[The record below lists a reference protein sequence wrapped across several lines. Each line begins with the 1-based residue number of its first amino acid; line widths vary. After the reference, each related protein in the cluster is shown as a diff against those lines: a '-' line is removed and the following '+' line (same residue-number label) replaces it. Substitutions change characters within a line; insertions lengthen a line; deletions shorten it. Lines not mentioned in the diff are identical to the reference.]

1 MDDADAVATRTRYAA
16 LRRKTRALHEAKV
29 AMSRQAERKAERE
42 GRGEDELDALRRETR
57 ALETGRD
64 AAMRELDAEEEE
76 ELAAIDLE
84 ARVVAESGD
93 DLKSWAMRR
102 HLEEERAKAE
112 DESTEKERRTAAP
125 IPMRP
130 QVTTREEDE
139 YVDADDYR
147 TQSPEG
153 TSPRAT
159 SAVGDESEDEEEK
172 EIVSVNVAATTAAA
186 AAENA
191 REAKD
196 EDVSALKKVMG
207 IMQRKADRKASQAQ
221 QTDRFE
227 VKRGNATMA
236 ALAPAPVPP
245 TVVEERVATPLV
257 ATPSFEEN
265 VASASATPVVPMMD
279 PHDALLQK
287 LKSTSVRGQPPARQ
301 SMSAEAPASTQSS
314 NRRPQAAALT
324 EREKQDPFAPP
335 RGLAAAIDAIAS
347 RRQPAA
353 PPQTIE
359 SAFGMPRFQN
369 EPASAPASIFQQRQG
384 GTARDSVFAPDAP
397 SERPPAAPVRV
408 EPNPYLLSEED
419 TRPAPRRR
427 FGLPRGREQKED
439 VVSKGGRDAGHTKA
453 IGFTDAIPSARRDMA
468 LTPSNQQVSLANQQ
482 DVDSDSSPNAV
493 NLKPKIPRA
502 LVPRIDFKISE
513 VRSLFSFARHG
524 RYGELKKLIMKGVP
538 IDARDEM
545 GNSALIVACQNGQ
558 GRCVKLLVRSGADPN
573 LQNKQGNT
581 ALHFSVHFRFDA
593 VSDFLQ
599 RHGGLTNIQNAHGQT
614 CFEFVG

>member
-1 MDDADAVATRTRYAA
+1 MATRTRYAA

-42 GRGEDELDALRRETR
+42 GRGEDELDALRRETQ

-64 AAMRELDAEEEE
+64 AALRELDAEEEE
-76 ELAAIDLE
+76 ELAAMDLE

-93 DLKSWAMRR
+93 DSKSWAMRR

-147 TQSPEG
+147 TRSPEG
-153 TSPRAT
+153 TSPRGT
-159 SAVGDESEDEEEK
+159 SEVGDESEDEEEK
-172 EIVSVNVAATTAAA
+172 EIVSVNIAAT

-196 EDVSALKKVMG
+196 KDVSALNKVLG
-207 IMQRKADRKASQAQ
+207 IMQRKADRKASQTQ

-227 VKRGNATMA
+227 AKRGNATMA

-245 TVVEERVATPLV
+245 TAVEERVATPPV
-257 ATPSFEEN
+257 AMPPIATPSFEEN
-265 VASASATPVVPMMD
+265 VASVSATPVEPMMD
-279 PHDALLQK
+279 PHEALLQK
-287 LKSTSVRGQPPARQ
+287 LKSTSVRGQLPARQ
-301 SMSAEAPASTQSS
+301 STAAEAPASTQSS
-314 NRRPQAAALT
+314 NRRPQAALT
-324 EREKQDPFAPP
+324 EREKQNPFAPP
-335 RGLAAAIDAIAS
+335 RGLAAAVDAIAS

-353 PPQTIE
+353 ALQTIE

-369 EPASAPASIFQQRQG
+369 EPASAPASMFQQRQDG
-384 GTARDSVFAPDAP
+384 VARDSVFAPDAP
-397 SERPPAAPVRV
+397 EERPPAAPVRI

-427 FGLPRGREQKED
+427 FGLPRGREQNED
-439 VVSKGGRDAGHTKA
+439 NVSKGREASHTKA
-453 IGFTDAIPSARRDMA
+453 IGFTDVIPSVRHDMA
-468 LTPSNQQVSLANQQ
+468 LTPSNQQVPLAIEQ
-482 DVDSDSSPNAV
+482 DVDSDSSPKAV

-599 RHGGLTNIQNAHGQT
+599 RHGGLTNIQNVHGQT

>member
-1 MDDADAVATRTRYAA
+1 MDDDDSEATRTRTRYAA
-16 LRRKTRALHEAKV
+16 LKRKTRALHEAKV

-42 GRGEDELDALRRETR
+42 GRSEKELDALRRETL
-57 ALETGRD
+57 ALEAGRD

-93 DLKSWAMRR
+93 DLTSWAMRR
-102 HLEEERAKAE
+102 HLEDERAKAE
-112 DESTEKERRTAAP
+112 AESTEKERKTATLT
-125 IPMRP
+125 PMRS

-147 TQSPEG
+147 TRSPEG
-153 TSPRAT
+153 TSPRGP

-172 EIVSVNVAATTAAA
+172 EITSVNVATA

-191 REAKD
+191 RDAKD
-196 EDVSALKKVMG
+196 EDVSALNKVIGM
-207 IMQRKADRKASQAQ
+207 MQRKSDRKALQAQ

-245 TVVEERVATPLV
+245 TVADERVAAPPV

-265 VASASATPVVPMMD
+265 VANASTMPVVPMMD

-287 LKSTSVRGQPPARQ
+287 LKSTSVRVGQPPARQ
-301 SMSAEAPASTQSS
+301 SMQPALAGEAPASTQSS
-314 NRRPQAAALT
+314 NRHPQALT
-324 EREKQDPFAPP
+324 EQEKQDPFAPP
-335 RGLAAAIDAIAS
+335 RGLAAAIDAIKS

-369 EPASAPASIFQQRQG
+369 ERASAPASKFQQRQG
-384 GTARDSVFAPDAP
+384 GAARDSVFAPDAP
-397 SERPPAAPVRV
+397 LERPPAAPVRV

-419 TRPAPRRR
+419 TRPALRRR
-427 FGLPRGREQKED
+427 FGLPRGREQKAD
-439 VVSKGGRDAGHTKA
+439 NANGRDVDHTKA
-453 IGFTDAIPSARRDMA
+453 IGFTDANQSARHDMA
-468 LTPSNQQVSLANQQ
+468 LTPSNQQVSSAYQQ
-482 DVDSDSSPNAV
+482 GADSDSSPKAV

-524 RYGELKKLIMKGVP
+524 RYGELKKLVMKGVP

-581 ALHFSVHFRFDA
+581 ALHYSVHFRFDA

>member
-42 GRGEDELDALRRETR
+42 GRGEDELDALRRETQ

-64 AAMRELDAEEEE
+64 AALRELDAEEEE
-76 ELAAIDLE
+76 ELAAMDLE

-93 DLKSWAMRR
+93 DSKSWAMRR

-147 TQSPEG
+147 TRSPEG
-153 TSPRAT
+153 TSPRGT
-159 SAVGDESEDEEEK
+159 SEVGDESEDEEEK
-172 EIVSVNVAATTAAA
+172 EIVSVNIAAT

-196 EDVSALKKVMG
+196 KDVSALNKVLG
-207 IMQRKADRKASQAQ
+207 IMQRKADRKASQTQ

-227 VKRGNATMA
+227 AKRGNATMA

-245 TVVEERVATPLV
+245 TAVEERVATPPV
-257 ATPSFEEN
+257 AMPPIATPSFEEN
-265 VASASATPVVPMMD
+265 VASVSATPVEPMMD
-279 PHDALLQK
+279 PHEALLQK
-287 LKSTSVRGQPPARQ
+287 LKSTSVRGQLPARQ
-301 SMSAEAPASTQSS
+301 STAAEAPASTQSS
-314 NRRPQAAALT
+314 NRRPQAALT

-335 RGLAAAIDAIAS
+335 RGLAAAVDAIAS

-353 PPQTIE
+353 ALQTIE

-369 EPASAPASIFQQRQG
+369 EPASAPASMFQQRQDG
-384 GTARDSVFAPDAP
+384 VARDSVFAPDAP
-397 SERPPAAPVRV
+397 AERPPAAPVRI

-427 FGLPRGREQKED
+427 FGLPRGREQNED
-439 VVSKGGRDAGHTKA
+439 NVSKGREASHTKA
-453 IGFTDAIPSARRDMA
+453 IGFTDVIPSVRHDMA
-468 LTPSNQQVSLANQQ
+468 LTPSNQQVPLAIEQ
-482 DVDSDSSPNAV
+482 DVDSDSSPKAV

-599 RHGGLTNIQNAHGQT
+599 RHGGLTNIQNVHGQT